1 MFLKAF
7 GCALLFLCCV
17 GSVLAQ
23 HQLPADRELARE
35 RQERLLQEQ
44 RRRLDEL
51 QSLQGSEL
59 SAPSLPAD
67 DSSACLQVDRIEL
80 SGADAL
86 SLRQRTRLL
95 QPFIAQC
102 LTANDLN
109 RLLSD
114 ITHAYLKR
122 GYVTTRAYLPPQDLQ
137 GGVLQIQVIEGRL
150 QGIEGGDLS
159 SALEVSMSSP
169 AQLGERLNLRE
180 LEQLIDQLSRLSS
193 RQVSLEL
200 APGDEVG
207 GSHVVLQGQK
217 LKPWRVALNR
227 HNDGQRSTGEQQW
240 GLNFVWDSPLGL
252 ADQLSLRGSG
262 DMVSDKYKHSAAH
275 GLSYSLPY
283 GWWTFNYFYN
293 HSYYCTKAQAQGFS
307 FVLDGVS
314 TTQAL
319 MAERVLHRDAL
330 SKTAFSV
337 GLNHL
342 RSHNYLD
349 NQRLDVSSQRLT
361 EQQLGINHGRRIGSA
376 FVNVDLGYQRGTGA
390 LDAQRA
396 GRPQGWEPVA
406 RYNKYTVTASYLHPF
421 ELLGERF
428 SFDSVLSAQRSEDVL
443 FSPQRFSLGG
453 LYSIRGFKDQSV
465 SGDSGYYLRNQLRWT
480 RAVAW
485 DWLRPVVQEYSL
497 SAAYDMGAIRGD
509 KYNKEQSG
517 RLASQAFELS
527 ARGQHL
533 AASVTAAHTLSRPNA
548 IERKERPIYFRFDV
562 FF

>member
-1 MFLKAF
+1 MFAKAY
-7 GCALLFLCCV
+7 GCALVFLCCV
-17 GSVLAQ
+17 ESALAQ
-23 HQLPADRELARE
+23 YQLPTDRELARE

-44 RRRLDEL
+44 QRRLDEL
-51 QSLQGSEL
+51 QSLPGREL

-67 DSSACLQVDRIEL
+67 DGSACLQVDRIEL
-80 SGADAL
+80 NGAGVL
-86 SLRQRTRLL
+86 SLRQRTQLL

-102 LTANDLN
+102 LNANDLN

-137 GGVLQIQVIEGRL
+137 DGVLQIQVIEGRL
-150 QGIEGGDLS
+150 ESIDGGDLS
-159 SALEVSMSSP
+159 STLETSMSSP
-169 AQLGERLNLRE
+169 AAVGERLNLRE
-180 LEQLIDQLSRLSS
+180 LEQLIDQLSRLPS
-193 RQVSLEL
+193 RQVSMEL

-207 GSHVVLQGQK
+207 GSHVVLQGQR

-227 HNDGQRSTGEQQW
+227 HNDGQRSTGEQQR

-262 DMVSDKYKHSAAH
+262 DTVSDQYKHSASH

-293 HSYYCTKAQAQGFS
+293 HSYYRTQTQAQGFS

-314 TTQAL
+314 TTHAL
-319 MAERVLHRDAL
+319 SAERVLHRDAL

-342 RSHNYLD
+342 RSRNYLD

-361 EQQLGINHGRRIGSA
+361 EQQVSFNHGRRIGSA
-376 FVNVDLGYQRGTGA
+376 FVNFDLGYQRGIGG

-396 GRPQGWEPVA
+396 GRPQGWQPVA
-406 RYNKYTVTASYLHPF
+406 RYNKYTLTASYLHPF
-421 ELLGERF
+421 QLFGERF
-428 SFDSVLSAQRSEDVL
+428 SFDSVFSAQRSEDVL

-453 LYSIRGFKDQSV
+453 LYSIRGFKEQSV
-465 SGDSGYYLRNQLRWT
+465 TGDSGYYLRNQLRWT

-485 DWLRPVVQEYSL
+485 DWLRPLLQEYSL
-497 SAAYDMGAIRGD
+497 SAAYDIGAIRGD
-509 KYNKEQSG
+509 TYNHEQSG
-517 RLASQAFELS
+517 RLASHAFELS

-533 AASVTAAHTLSRPNA
+533 AVSVTAAHTLSRPSA

>member
-1 MFLKAF
+1 MFAKAY
-7 GCALLFLCCV
+7 GCALVFLCCV
-17 GSVLAQ
+17 GSALAQ
-23 HQLPADRELARE
+23 YQLPTDRELARE

-44 RRRLDEL
+44 QRRLDEL
-51 QSLQGSEL
+51 QSLPGREL

-67 DSSACLQVDRIEL
+67 DGSACLQVDRIEL
-80 SGADAL
+80 NGAGVL
-86 SLRQRTRLL
+86 SLRQRTQLL

-102 LTANDLN
+102 LNANDLN

-137 GGVLQIQVIEGRL
+137 DGVLQIQVIEGRL
-150 QGIEGGDLS
+150 ESIDGGDLS
-159 SALEVSMSSP
+159 STLETSMSSP
-169 AQLGERLNLRE
+169 AAVGERLNLRE
-180 LEQLIDQLSRLSS
+180 LEQLIDQLSRLPS
-193 RQVSLEL
+193 RQVSMEL

-207 GSHVVLQGQK
+207 GSHVVLQGQR

-240 GLNFVWDSPLGL
+240 GLDFVWDSPLGL

-262 DMVSDKYKHSAAH
+262 DTVSDQYKHSASH

-293 HSYYCTKAQAQGFS
+293 HSYYRTQTQAQGFS

-314 TTQAL
+314 TTHAL
-319 MAERVLHRDAL
+319 SAERVLHRDAL

-342 RSHNYLD
+342 RSRNYLD

-361 EQQLGINHGRRIGSA
+361 EQQVSFNHGRRIGSA
-376 FVNVDLGYQRGTGA
+376 FVNFDLGYQRGIGA

-396 GRPQGWEPVA
+396 GRPQGWQPVA
-406 RYNKYTVTASYLHPF
+406 RYNKYTLTASYLHPF
-421 ELLGERF
+421 QLFGERF
-428 SFDSVLSAQRSEDVL
+428 SFDSVFSAQRSEDVL

-453 LYSIRGFKDQSV
+453 LYSIRGFKQQSV
-465 SGDSGYYLRNQLRWT
+465 TGDSGYYLRNQLRWT

-485 DWLRPVVQEYSL
+485 DWLRPLLQEYSL

-509 KYNKEQSG
+509 KYNHEQSG
-517 RLASQAFELS
+517 RLASHAFELS

-533 AASVTAAHTLSRPNA
+533 AVSVTAAHALSRPNA
-548 IERKERPIYFRFDV
+548 IRRKERPIYFRFDV